1 MAGDNLLGD
10 LRHAAEALIDLAER
24 GEWAAL
30 PVAVVSFAEIEAR
43 LDASP
48 TAANRDELL
57 ATQALLQRAVE
68 LCRERQEQI
77 GPLVGA
83 LSKTKPA
90 KP

>member
-1 MAGDNLLGD
+1 MADDLLGD
-10 LRHAAEALIDLAER
+10 LRHAAAALIDLAER

-30 PVAVVSFAEIEAR
+30 PVAVASFAEIEAR
-43 LDASP
+43 LDAP
-48 TAANRDELL
+48 LAASRRDELV
-57 ATQALLQRAVE
+57 AVQALLQRAIE

-90 KP
+90 SP